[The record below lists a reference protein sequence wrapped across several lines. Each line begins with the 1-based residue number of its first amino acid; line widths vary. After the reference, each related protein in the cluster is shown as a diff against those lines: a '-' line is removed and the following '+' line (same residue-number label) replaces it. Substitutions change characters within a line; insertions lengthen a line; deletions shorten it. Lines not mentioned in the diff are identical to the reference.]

1 MTRVRSSTFQPAHLK
16 RDRVSRAAPAAA
28 VADARSDSST
38 NVGGVVLA
46 GVHQWGGC
54 ALDQACP
61 RPLLP
66 IANRPIVTYSI
77 DWLRKSGIRDLSV
90 CANSHTRMIRKHL
103 QGHPWDEMT
112 IDYYEDTMP
121 RGPAGCVKDAWL
133 NGEIQAMVVMDGT
146 TVPRCDLWDLM
157 AAHEASEAV
166 LTVVVASGQS
176 PGRTHQEVL
185 VPTGI
190 YVFSKN
196 ALDYVSATGYQDIKE
211 KLIPRL
217 YAAEQPVVAYRSEL
231 PVPRVSGV
239 DSYLAVSDWTLR
251 MLLEHSQPPAEYRRI
266 GEAWVHR
273 STKVGG
279 SAELIGPILIGPG
292 GILGEGVTIVG
303 PTSLGSR
310 VVVGDR
316 AVICRSSIWN
326 RSSVGAQ
333 SLLDR
338 CVLAHRV
345 EVQPE
350 ASLRGK
356 VCTETNDCSSL
367 FSKLR
372 PSLGLLLAA
381 W

>member
-1 MTRVRSSTFQPAHLK
+1 MRSRAFHVSHPQCE
-16 RDRVSRAAPAAA
+16 RVSRAAPAAG
-28 VADARSDSST
+28 VAGARSDSST
-38 NVGGVVLA
+38 NVAGVVLA
-46 GVHQWGGC
+46 GVHQWGGS

-66 IANRPIVTYSI
+66 IANRPIITYSI
-77 DWLRKSGIRDLSV
+77 DWLHKSGIRDLSV

-103 QGHPWDEMT
+103 HGHPWHEMT

-133 NGEIQAMVVMDGT
+133 NSEIRTMVVMDGT
-146 TVPRCDLWDLM
+146 SVPRCDLWDLM

-166 LTVVVASGQS
+166 LTVVVASDQL
-176 PGRTHQEVL
+176 PGRAHEEVL

-190 YVFSKN
+190 YVFSKR
-196 ALDYVSATGYQDIKE
+196 ALDYVGATGYQDIKE
-211 KLIPRL
+211 KLIPCL
-217 YAAEQPVVAYRSEL
+217 HAADQVVVAYRTEL
-231 PVPRVSGV
+231 PVARVSGV
-239 DSYLAVSDWTLR
+239 DSYLAVSDWMLR
-251 MLLEHSQPPAEYRRI
+251 RLLEHSQPPAEYRRM

-292 GILGEGVTIVG
+292 GVLGEGVTIVG

-326 RSSVGAQ
+326 RCSVGAQ

-338 CVLAHRV
+338 CVLAHRM

-356 VCTETNDCSSL
+356 VCTETSDCSSL
-367 FSKLR
+367 FRRLKL
-372 PSLGLLLAA
+372 
-381 W
+381 